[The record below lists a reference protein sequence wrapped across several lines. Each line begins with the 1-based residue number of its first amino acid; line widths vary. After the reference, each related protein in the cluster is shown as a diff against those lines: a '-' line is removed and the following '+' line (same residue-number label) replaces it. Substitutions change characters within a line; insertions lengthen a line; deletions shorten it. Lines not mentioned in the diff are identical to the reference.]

1 MWDSARGGS
10 QPLALRLSVAN
21 GRDQILRVTRS
32 RIYLRQRIEVK
43 NRIRNTK
50 LKKKKRKGEGEGE
63 GKEIEMQNKEAGP
76 MWGKEEVLV
85 LLVRR
90 AGLRSAGTCTSWP
103 ILLNRIVY
111 CPRIIYYT
119 LGSTDNLHCTRI
131 QNLPM

>member
-1 MWDSARGGS
+1 MLLENVHEERKNVGFRKGGS

-76 MWGKEEVLV
+76 CGE
-85 LLVRR
+85 RR
-90 AGLRSAGTCTSWP
+90 RYWYSW
-103 ILLNRIVY
+103 
-111 CPRIIYYT
+111 
-119 LGSTDNLHCTRI
+119 
-131 QNLPM
+131 

>member
-76 MWGKEEVLV
+76 MWGKEEVLRTGTPGEAGWAAIGRYLY
-85 LLVRR
+85 LL
-90 AGLRSAGTCTSWP
+90 AYIA
-103 ILLNRIVY
+103 
-111 CPRIIYYT
+111 
-119 LGSTDNLHCTRI
+119 
-131 QNLPM
+131 